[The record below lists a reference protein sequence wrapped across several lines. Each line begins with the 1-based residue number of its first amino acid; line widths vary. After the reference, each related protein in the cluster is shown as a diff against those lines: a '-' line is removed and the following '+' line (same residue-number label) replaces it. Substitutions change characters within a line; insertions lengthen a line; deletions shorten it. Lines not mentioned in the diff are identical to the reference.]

1 MNIKFKNKKHIMKI
15 SAFAVLLVFV
25 SALLFNMNVVD
36 TQAVDMKEISINN
49 KVKVLEVGPGN
60 LSRLTSKGLGTTTDG
75 NYEITYMSMPEFISK
90 VDDISGLYDVI
101 AITNNNTSL
110 NATLT
115 NGNLAQYVQYS
126 PQFSQEMTYLKYD
139 SAIAPLN
146 GHAWPRKSG
155 EKLNDGN
162 IYREFYSEND
172 ITDKRAKEV
181 IEAIDRGQLVY
192 IENSALI
199 KGTKIKSNFEGI
211 SKSNCKKVD
220 TLSLNTIKQDYNNS
234 SKKPTVTNFYYS
246 KDDIS
251 SPSSLGLGKK
261 ENRRLTFKFKVD
273 NVSGNFK
280 VNIYLDW
287 NADGI
292 FKYSNDT
299 SDGSRNE
306 LVKTIDLSP
315 DLKDSEGYYTI
326 VLDNNEVRKSFV
338 GYLDWNVEIFAGT
351 NENQDFKTNIVG
363 SSTFKR
369 LEEDK
374 KINLKVLQVYPNN
387 SGYKLSGDS
396 EFMTYLKN
404 VDDYNITMNSVS
416 VDGFNNNSSIL
427 SNYDMIIIGF
437 GDAYGANS
445 DFTEQSI
452 SDIKK
457 FIDEGKAAMFTHD
470 TMSLSTTN
478 ASKEK
483 DGVGPTK
490 LTEAFKSIIGQ
501 SRYENDTIKMNNVS
515 SNYVSSVGSELG
527 AIVNGDG
534 SVTFRIK
541 YDDANTMWIAGNML
555 GSGDWNITKKEMT
568 NKGNKVFEYTIP
580 ASQLDNNKIYE
591 YKFVVN
597 GSNWIK
603 DPNNTQV
610 GDDNKSLFT
619 TGYLKIKSLG
629 QTNLVANEAPST
641 NQTNYGLNLYNLTKT
656 KTVREVNYAQITEYP
671 YKLDS
676 EGITAGNKDGSNT
689 INVALTHTQWYQL
702 DLEDE
707 ELVPWFN
714 LYTDGTM
721 GNTQVVM
728 NSGDARNFYYTYSK
742 GNITYS
748 GTGHTTEFP
757 ASERKLFVNTII
769 KAARGA
775 TNVAPVIESYEIS
788 TSEDSSSKI
797 VNNENRKYFENG
809 QEIAVESKNDYK
821 FYTTAYDED
830 EDDVDMTVT
839 VTDEQTGQQ
848 LVNTIQGIIKKG
860 DNINERLE
868 INIPKNILYEYGLA
882 EKRIKITVNADDN
895 FKDAEVSGKD
905 TKVYYIKPSA
915 ELETY
920 NIQHGMY
927 DLTYEAGDD
936 LTQLTDGDKLPEI
949 NNWYDG
955 TEFSDGSISKFTD
968 PVSYFA
974 TVPFAAK
981 TIVYKGSSLELTVDT
996 NLEVS
1001 SSVKVYKIVKDTSG
1015 TESLQYIKNMTSQ
1028 GNVYSC
1034 DLSELTDFTTD
1045 IVVKYKAKT
1054 MEQPEVTSTV
1064 TADGIQQ
1071 NVGDILTFTNNIRV
1085 IRNGDIVSSRD
1096 ASVKVGRIILDKD
1109 LF

>member
-1 MNIKFKNKKHIMKI
+1 MNIKLKNKKHIMKI

-36 TQAVDMKEISINN
+36 TKAQDMKEISINN

-60 LSRLTSKGLGTTTDG
+60 YSRLSNSGIGTTTDG
-75 NYEITYMSMPEFISK
+75 DYEITYMSMPEFISK

-115 NGNLAQYVQYS
+115 NDNLAQYVQYS

-139 SAIAPLN
+139 SAIAPAS

-162 IYREFYSEND
+162 TYREFYSEND
-172 ITDKRAKEV
+172 ITDKRAKEI
-181 IEAIDRGQLVY
+181 IESINRGQLVY
-192 IENSALI
+192 IENSVLI
-199 KGTKIKSNFEGI
+199 DGTKLKSNFEGI
-211 SKSNCKKVD
+211 NKSNFKKVN
-220 TLSLNTIKQDYNNS
+220 TLSLSTIKDGYNNS
-234 SKKPTVTNFYYS
+234 TKKPSVTNFYYS

-251 SPSSLGLGKK
+251 NPSSSGLGKG
-261 ENRRLTFKFKVD
+261 ENRNLTFKFKVD
-273 NVSGNFK
+273 NVSDNFK

-292 FKYSNDT
+292 FNYANDT

-306 LVKTIDLSP
+306 LVKTVTLSANSR
-315 DLKDSEGYYTI
+315 DSDGYYTI
-326 VLDNNEVRKSFV
+326 VLDNNEVRRTFV
-338 GYLDWNVEIFAGT
+338 GYLDWDVEIFSDT
-351 NENQDFKTNIVG
+351 NESESFKTNVVG

-369 LEEDK
+369 IKEDG

-387 SGYKLSGDS
+387 SMYRLAGDS
-396 EFMTYLKN
+396 EFVQYLN
-404 VDDYNITMNSVS
+404 SVDDYKITMDSMK
-416 VDGFNNNSSIL
+416 VDDFNNNSSVL

-437 GDAYGANS
+437 GDAYGGNS
-445 DFTEQSI
+445 DFTDASI

-457 FIDEGKAAMFTHD
+457 FIAEGKAAMFTHD
-470 TMSLSTTN
+470 TMALSTSE
-478 ASKEK
+478 SKEPN
-483 DGVGPTK
+483 GVGPTK

-501 SRYENDTIKMNNVS
+501 SRYENDTAKIQKYS
-515 SNYVSSVGSELG
+515 THGLG
-527 AIVNGDG
+527 AIVNEDG
-534 SVTFRIK
+534 SVTFRVR
-541 YDDANTMWIAGNML
+541 YDGLSLNLAGTMNEWGDISMQKGTDGVFECTL
-555 GSGDWNITKKEMT
+555 GSEYFDT
-568 NKGNKVFEYTIP
+568 NTEY
-580 ASQLDNNKIYE
+580 Q
-591 YKFVVN
+591 YKYHE
-597 GSNWIK
+597 GSNWFIDSK
-603 DPNNTQV
+603 NNYKGTLNNNTNSIV
-610 GDDNKSLFT
+610 
-619 TGYLKIKSLG
+619 KISDSIIEFKSLG
-629 QTNLVANEAPST
+629 QTNLVANDATSN
-641 NQTNYGLNLYNLTKT
+641 NQTNYGLNLYNRTKT
-656 KTVREVNYAQITEYP
+656 KTVREVNNAQITEYP

-676 EGITAGNKDGSNT
+676 TGITAGDTHGKNM

-721 GNTQVVM
+721 DNNNIIM

-748 GTGHTTEFP
+748 GTGHTTGSEEFP
-757 ASERKLFVNTII
+757 DSEKKLFVNTII

-775 TNVAPVIESYEIS
+775 TNTAPEIESYEIS
-788 TSEDSSSKI
+788 TSSDTDTEL
-797 VNNENRKYFENG
+797 VNNEYRKYFENE
-809 QEIAVESKNDYK
+809 QEISVESNNDYK
-821 FYTTAYDED
+821 FYTTAYDD
-830 EDDVDMTVT
+830 DADDVDITVT

-848 LVNTIQGIIKKG
+848 LVNTIQGTIKKG
-860 DNINERLE
+860 DNINERVE
-868 INIPKNILYEYGLA
+868 INIPQNVLYEYGLA
-882 EKRIKITVNADDN
+882 EKRIKVTVNADDN
-895 FKDAEVSGKD
+895 YKDTEVSGKD

-927 DLTYEAGDD
+927 NLTYAAGDD

-949 NNWYDG
+949 NTWYEERTFNDRLVSN
-955 TEFSDGSISKFTD
+955 TTNQ
-968 PVSYFA
+968 VSYFA

-981 TIVYKGSSLELTVDT
+981 TTVYKGSSLELTVDS

-1001 SSVKVYKIVKDTSG
+1001 GDVKVYKIVKDTSG
-1015 TESLQYIKNMTSQ
+1015 GESLLYIKDMTLQ
-1028 GNVYSC
+1028 DNVYTC

-1054 MEQPEVTSTV
+1054 MAQPEVTSSV
-1064 TADGIQQ
+1064 TASGIQQ
-1071 NVGDILTFTNNIRV
+1071 QAGEVVTFTNNIRV
-1085 IRNGDIVSSRD
+1085 LRNGDTVSSDD
-1096 ASVKVGRIILDKD
+1096 ASVQVGRIILDRD